1 MQSPAILAFAS
12 RAIALLLLPL
22 LLGAYVPGIA
32 VAQARK
38 TYLIFVQIPEGIKPI
53 ERGEKYEDPID
64 AAMGKLGLGSVSG
77 GGSQLGENSKI
88 VWVGVD
94 VDVYDIDESLP
105 HLKRILKELGAPMG
119 TKLSYR
125 RDGMA
130 VEVPLFE
137 QK

>member
-1 MQSPAILAFAS
+1 MV
-12 RAIALLLLPL
+12 LLLLPFL
-22 LLGAYVPGIA
+22 LWAYVPGTA
-32 VAQARK
+32 TAQARE

-53 ERGEKYEDPID
+53 DRGEKYEDPID

-77 GGSQLGENSKI
+77 GGSQLGENNEI

-94 VDVYDIDESLP
+94 VDVYDIEKSLP

-125 RDGMA
+125 WEGKA
-130 VEVPLFE
+130 VEVPLYGG
-137 QK
+137 K